1 MSVTL
6 ERHDAVGVI
15 TLERPPANAFDEQQ
29 TQRLAEAVARSGAD
43 PDIRAL
49 LIRGA
54 GRRFCGGAD
63 ALPVG
68 AASRMRARRAP
79 RARLADGWQPVC
91 AARAELPTPSLAA
104 IAGAATGGGL
114 ELALACDFRIVGARA
129 KVGLPEIALGLL
141 PGAGGTQRLTRL
153 AGPATATRLI
163 LGAELIDGL
172 EAQRLGV
179 AHWVV
184 DDADVDVEGLRHAHR
199 LSELPTDAYA
209 AAKRCIIS
217 ADGPDGYAVE
227 VDEISQLI
235 DTDETLR
242 LLGRFVARAR

>member
-63 ALPVG
+63 ITMLDSWREAPDRRERMARFAEGLQTVF
-68 AASRMRARRAP
+68 AAI
-79 RARLADGWQPVC
+79 
-91 AARAELPTPSLAA
+91 AELPKPSIAA
-104 IAGAATGGGL
+104 IGGAATGGGL